1 MAFDLRDPFPRVGL
15 APEDQKNYC
24 RLLLMAEGKEAGCA
38 MEDWPCVQ
46 REQVRA
52 SEEQLLC
59 DT

>member
-24 RLLLMAEGKEAGCA
+24 RFLLMAGGKKLAVSWMTGLVHKESKLGAA
-38 MEDWPCVQ
+38 
-46 REQVRA
+46 
-52 SEEQLLC
+52 EEHLLC